1 MGCKRF
7 DDKAVGRNESGIRS
21 RKYDSGE
28 QCLRRRKRNVCSI
41 LGRDPDAHVSKDD
54 GETWTDFVFQEEYPR
69 LCTSRIVRFLDP
81 ENGYVGLGTDWSMG
95 TGGATY
101 IGWTHD
107 GGATWE
113 TTPVAV
119 ENGWILSGLAFADQ
133 SAGMLTMDEQFG
145 ENSWPHVLVTENGG
159 ASFAEIE
166 LPWDTV
172 SEEVMFL
179 NKVDSLKYENGVY
192 YLTLGQGEYGNKK
205 ADFTS
210 TDLKS
215 GWKFEKSYIGTVI

>member
-1 MGCKRF
+1 M
-7 DDKAVGRNESGIRS
+7 A
-21 RKYDSGE
+21 
-28 QCLRRRKRNVCSI
+28 
-41 LGRDPDAHVSKDD
+41 A
-54 GETWTDFVFQEEYPR
+54 
-69 LCTSRIVRFLDP
+69 CTCDR
-81 ENGYVGLGTDWSMG
+81 
-95 TGGATY
+95 
-101 IGWTHD
+101 
-107 GGATWE
+107 
-113 TTPVAV
+113 
-119 ENGWILSGLAFADQ
+119 
-133 SAGMLTMDEQFG
+133 
-145 ENSWPHVLVTENGG
+145 NGG

-215 GWKFEKSYIGTVI
+215 GWKFEKAIIGTVHLNG